1 MKYNP
6 ETVKIVLNVI
16 QKEFESEENR
26 NKHIISKVQ
35 IMLTVASIL
44 LTAIIF
50 LLRAVFEQDWHRY
63 LTTPLLVF
71 AMFVII
77 GAILLFLNAIRVKTF
92 QRIDYGKL
100 IFNTELE
107 KEPEEVGGRL
117 IATYEDA
124 LKMNVR
130 VVDELVD
137 TFKKGTFLIEASV
150 CLFAAVLFVILII
163 FLKNF

>member
-6 ETVKIVLNVI
+6 ETVKIILNVV
-16 QKEFESEENR
+16 QKEFESEESR

-35 IMLTVASIL
+35 IMLTVAGIL

-50 LLRAVFEQDWHRY
+50 LLKTVSEQDWHRC
-63 LTTPLLVF
+63 LTIPLLLF

-77 GAILLFLNAIRVKTF
+77 VAILLFLNVIRVKIF

-100 IFNTELE
+100 IFNTVLE

-137 TFKKGTFLIEASV
+137 TFKKGTFLIEVSV
-150 CLFAAVLFVILII
+150 CLLAAVLFVILII
-163 FLKNF
+163 LLENF

>member
-1 MKYNP
+1 
-6 ETVKIVLNVI
+6 
-16 QKEFESEENR
+16 
-26 NKHIISKVQ
+26 
-35 IMLTVASIL
+35 
-44 LTAIIF
+44 
-50 LLRAVFEQDWHRY
+50 
-63 LTTPLLVF
+63 
-71 AMFVII
+71 MFVII